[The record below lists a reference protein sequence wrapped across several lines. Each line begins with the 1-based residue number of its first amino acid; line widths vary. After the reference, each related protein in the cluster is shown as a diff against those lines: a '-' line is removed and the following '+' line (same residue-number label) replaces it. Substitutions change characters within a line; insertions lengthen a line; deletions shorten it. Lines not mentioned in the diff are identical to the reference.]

1 MQEMVERT
9 VKINTSLRNGGR
21 MSEIYL
27 RKGENSVKRN
37 RKESILNS
45 SINAV
50 SQEATSDQ
58 DSSRITVRCRIL
70 KTFTHVFICL
80 HKIKHNHSENCHF
93 TSNSYRVFCLTASY

>member
-58 DSSRITVRCRIL
+58 DSSRITVR
-70 KTFTHVFICL
+70 
-80 HKIKHNHSENCHF
+80 
-93 TSNSYRVFCLTASY
+93 

>member
-1 MQEMVERT
+1 MQEMVEGT

-45 SINAV
+45 SINSV
-50 SQEATSDQ
+50 SQ
-58 DSSRITVRCRIL
+58 
-70 KTFTHVFICL
+70 
-80 HKIKHNHSENCHF
+80 
-93 TSNSYRVFCLTASY
+93 